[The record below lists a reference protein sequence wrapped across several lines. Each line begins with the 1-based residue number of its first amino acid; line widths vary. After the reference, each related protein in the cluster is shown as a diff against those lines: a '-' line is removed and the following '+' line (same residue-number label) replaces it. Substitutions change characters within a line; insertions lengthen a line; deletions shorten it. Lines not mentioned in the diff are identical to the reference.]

1 MTSSPGTTSA
11 KHRVVHVGTGMTG
24 SVALRAIIDDPA
36 LDLVGLKVS
45 SPTKV
50 GTDAGS
56 LCGRPDVG
64 IAATD
69 DLAAVLDAKPD
80 CIAYCATAVR
90 REDEVI
96 ADIVG
101 YLEAGINVVTIS
113 AIPMVYPRAAP
124 ANWREPIENA
134 ARQRQLDLLRDR
146 MRARIRQP
154 ESAHRPAGRCR
165 RNRLLSYG
173 RVRPRPRLGLPNL
186 GSPARVDGLRKA

>member
-1 MTSSPGTTSA
+1 
-11 KHRVVHVGTGMTG
+11 MTG

-36 LDLVGLKVS
+36 LELIGVKVS
-45 SPTKV
+45 STSKV
-50 GTDAGS
+50 GTDAGQ

-69 DLAAVLDAKPD
+69 DVAAVLDAEPD

-113 AIPMVYPRAAP
+113 AIPMV
-124 ANWREPIENA
+124 
-134 ARQRQLDLLRDR
+134 
-146 MRARIRQP
+146 
-154 ESAHRPAGRCR
+154 
-165 RNRLLSYG
+165 
-173 RVRPRPRLGLPNL
+173 
-186 GSPARVDGLRKA
+186 